1 MKFCPTFTQVDIYN
15 KEDGETK
22 IIDCYGNYVIIRGLE
37 NIKKKFSKRE
47 QNVFLIPEHLTNFKK
62 IYNREYIEINQ
73 IHILNKFHLSEEK
86 IEDMLTVLIE
96 SIEELFPNRIILI
109 NTKEY
114 KKYFKNH
121 YIDISKQ
128 IGYKNGYSRIYTKII
143 E

>member
-1 MKFCPTFTQVDIYN
+1 MKFYPTFTQVDIYN
-15 KEDGETK
+15 KENGETK

-37 NIKKKFSKRE
+37 NIKKKFTKKE

-86 IEDMLTVLIE
+86 IEDMLTMLIE